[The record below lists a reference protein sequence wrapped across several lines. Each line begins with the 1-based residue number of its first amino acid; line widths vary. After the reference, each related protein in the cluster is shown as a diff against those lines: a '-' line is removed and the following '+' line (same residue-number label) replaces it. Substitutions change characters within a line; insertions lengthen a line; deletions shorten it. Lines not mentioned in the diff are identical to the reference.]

1 MKINFVTRNIK
12 RIKIIFILCLIFLSF
27 GYNANALLSFP
38 SVTINQK
45 SGQSDPSLTQTVI
58 FRVVFSNPV
67 NISTFT
73 TSDIDTSGSTAFG
86 VSVDSITEVAPLNGK
101 NFDVSI
107 SALGSGAII
116 ATIPSA
122 VFTYTPAIFGTT
134 GLGPYDIVFDGLGNL
149 YTVNFTSSNVTKI
162 TPGGISS
169 VFGTAGTSPNDITID
184 DTGNIY
190 TADYGS
196 DTVTKITPG
205 GVSTTLGT
213 TGTNPFAITID
224 DDGNIYT
231 ANSDSNNVTKITPG
245 GVSTIFGT
253 TGLAPVAITIDENG
267 NIYTANSDSN
277 NVTKITPGGVST
289 IFGTTG
295 SLPQAITVDSSGN
308 IYTANTDSNNVTKIT
323 PSGVSTIF
331 GTTGTNPS
339 GITIDSFGNIY
350 TANTGSN
357 NVTKITPSGVSTILG
372 ATGTNP
378 LGITLDSAER
388 NIYTANSVSDNVT
401 KFLASAV
408 GTGGVFTQ
416 TGATISASTSTDNSI
431 TFAPANGGTGIL
443 LGPPQIP
450 EGGFVITINNGVTS
464 TLSKN
469 VALSFNA
476 GADVSRVAISNSIDF
491 TNSIQE
497 PYTSSKIWD
506 LCSINGFPT
515 ISECPNGQK
524 NVYVK
529 FYTASGHSSAIVIG
543 TINLNT
549 EQNQLLQATSSSN
562 TSINQGGFLEVKNS
576 KSTAQYNN
584 IKGKILLKVEDA
596 GKAYYVHPSNKKI
609 YYLGR
614 ASDAFAVMREQ
625 GVGITTTDLKK
636 IPIGLSASS
645 GVDQDNDG
653 LSNILEDVL
662 GTDKNNVDTDGDG
675 YADKIEIENNYNP
688 LGSGKQQIDLHF
700 AKKQQGYIFL
710 QVEDK
715 GEAWYISPKN
725 NKRYFL
731 GGLSEA
737 FNIMKT
743 MSLGISNQDFDSL
756 F

>member
-1 MKINFVTRNIK
+1 MKINFVTRNVK
-12 RIKIIFILCLIFLSF
+12 RIKIIFILCLFSLSF
-27 GYNANALLSFP
+27 GYNADALLSFP

-45 SGQSDPSLTQTVI
+45 SGQPDPSLTQTVI

-116 ATIPSA
+116 ATIPTA

-169 VFGTAGTSPNDITID
+169 VFGTTGTSPNDITID

-224 DDGNIYT
+224 DTGNIYT
-231 ANSDSNNVTKITPG
+231 ANSDSNDVTKITPG

-253 TGLAPVAITIDENG
+253 TGLVPVAITIDDNG

-289 IFGTTG
+289 ILGTTG
-295 SLPQAITVDSSGN
+295 SLPQAITVDGSGN
-308 IYTANTDSNNVTKIT
+308 VYTANTDNNTVTKIT
-323 PSGVSTIF
+323 PGGVSTIF
-331 GTTGTNPS
+331 GTTGSNPS
-339 GITIDSFGNIY
+339 GITVDSLGNIY
-350 TANTGSN
+350 TANSGSN
-357 NVTKITPSGVSTILG
+357 NVTKITPGGVSTILG
-372 ATGTNP
+372 ATGSNP
-378 LGITLDSAER
+378 SGITVDSLG

-401 KFLASAV
+401 KFLASPV
-408 GTGGVFTQ
+408 GAGGVFTQ

-431 TFAPANGGTGIL
+431 TFAPPNGGTGIL
-443 LGPPQIP
+443 SGPPQIP
-450 EGGFVITINNGVTS
+450 EGGFVVTINNGATS

-469 VALSFNA
+469 ITLSFNA
-476 GADVSRVAISNSIDF
+476 GSDVSRVAISNSIDF

-497 PYTSSKIWD
+497 PYSSSKIWD
-506 LCSINGFPT
+506 LCSTNGFSS

-529 FYTASGHSSAIVIG
+529 FYTASGHSSALVIG

-549 EQNQLLQATSSSN
+549 EQNQPLQTTSSSN
-562 TSINQGGFLEVKNS
+562 TSTNQGDFLELKNS

-614 ASDAFAVMREQ
+614 ASDAFVVMREQ

-636 IPIGLSASS
+636 IPIGLSATS

-653 LSNILEDVL
+653 LSNILEDAL
-662 GTDKNNVDTDGDG
+662 GTDKTNVDTDGDG

-700 AKKQQGYIFL
+700 AIKQQGYIFL

-715 GEAWYISPKN
+715 GEAWYVNPKD

-731 GGLSEA
+731 GRFFDA